1 MAVVKQPFSCSMK
14 LRYQKGVNTNGDPVY
29 VNRTYSKVKQSATD
43 QDLYEVA
50 QAINSLQNNAVL
62 AVYRVDD
69 GELINQ

>member
-14 LRYQKGVNTNGDPVY
+14 LRYQKGVNASGDPVY
-29 VNRTYSKVKQSATD
+29 VNRTYSKVKQNAAD
-43 QDLYEVA
+43 QDLYDVA

>member
-14 LRYQKGVNTNGDPVY
+14 LRYQKGVNASGDPVY
-29 VNRTYSKVKQSATD
+29 VNRTYARVKLTATD
-43 QDLYEVA
+43 QDLYDVA
-50 QAINSLQNNAVL
+50 QAISSLQDNALL